1 MQRGINR
8 SQNFV
13 LQTEDGA
20 QNRRQLSEL
29 VTRAAERHFDIALGQ
44 CNWEAVAKELGLSL
58 IECLGLFNTS
68 TSMIQPHSL
77 IETYGGWS
85 KRDMEKLM
93 LFIAANYADSSTVD
107 WKPVGAYMNVDALE
121 CQRVSQGT
129 FSEPINGVGYRRICE
144 FRDAGLDW
152 KDIHQH
158 FQQYENATLLK
169 IKYYGLEVELSG
181 GTVDELTVEWTDAER
196 IVMKDLIEQHLGST
210 TRLEL
215 VDIIQRE
222 LPARPSSDISIFTSQ
237 YINELKEGRLR
248 PNQVTQLRE
257 LVDKYGEDW
266 DHIGE
271 TLGVLPSSA
280 KRNWLE
286 HGGDRVRY
294 VRADS
299 HLSCHDKIFDAE
311 SPANPKK
318 DAIHSRSP
326 WTTADEKILLRII
339 NGTTIRGAAKW
350 EQASKALGRT
360 VAACHQR
367 CYILNR
373 KQNQVPDDRGS
384 IVTSEVQR
392 QRELSGVV
400 DWSQVSQATGLD
412 LRECFELSQHDI
424 GKTTWNYGLD
434 PFSQSLANR
443 MTSFIEQYYPAP
455 ATVNYRAASN
465 YMWVALDDCIR
476 IHGMFQGKF
485 KWTEAK
491 YEQAAALRAQGL
503 TLKEVARKM
512 SRTLSDE
519 VVRNALRQYL
529 SPKQV
534 PEPITVDELQDMSRI
549 VDEYAGKY
557 PVAEIMDKIRTH
569 FNLVNRHHHHST
581 ITKCIAAHLH
591 YQAKL
596 RDIDYADLANRIA
609 TGKTTVTLAAKELDV
624 PRHYLGSRLRSYSG
638 KQFSSEWT
646 EEETRKL
653 LDYVKACD
661 GKPNMIYFSQLLG
674 SKSPQQCS
682 GKASGLKRKGTLV

>member
-1 MQRGINR
+1 
-8 SQNFV
+8 
-13 LQTEDGA
+13 
-20 QNRRQLSEL
+20 
-29 VTRAAERHFDIALGQ
+29 
-44 CNWEAVAKELGLSL
+44 
-58 IECLGLFNTS
+58 
-68 TSMIQPHSL
+68 MIQPHSL

-85 KRDMEKLM
+85 KRDMKKLM
-93 LFIAANYADSSTVD
+93 QFITANYADSSTID
-107 WKPVGAYMNVDALE
+107 WKLVGAYMNVDALE
-121 CQRVSQGT
+121 GQRVSQGT

-158 FQQYENATLLK
+158 FQQYANATLLK
-169 IKYYGLEVELSG
+169 IKYYGLEAKLSG

-210 TRLEL
+210 TRSEL
-215 VDIIQRE
+215 VDIIKRE
-222 LPARPSSDISIFTSQ
+222 LPARPYSDISIFTSQ
-237 YINELKEGRLR
+237 YINELKESRLR

-257 LVDKYGEDW
+257 LVESYGEDW
-266 DHIGE
+266 GHIGE

-299 HLSCHDKIFDAE
+299 HMSCHDKITDAE
-311 SPANPKK
+311 SSANQQRE
-318 DAIHSRSP
+318 DIHSHSP

-392 QRELSGVV
+392 QRESSGVV
-400 DWSQVSQATGLD
+400 DWSHVSQATGLD

-424 GKTTWNYGLD
+424 GKTTWNYGPD

-455 ATVNYRAASN
+455 ATVNYRAVSN
-465 YMWVALDDCIR
+465 FMWVALDDCIR

-491 YEQAAALRAQGL
+491 YKQAAALRAQGL
-503 TLKEVARKM
+503 TLKEVARQM
-512 SRTLSDE
+512 SRTLSVE
-519 VVRNALRQYL
+519 VVRSALKRY
-529 SPKQV
+529 STPKQV
-534 PEPITVDELQDMSRI
+534 LEPISADELQDISRL

-557 PVAEIMDKIRTH
+557 TVAEIMDKIRTH
-569 FNLVNRHHHHST
+569 FNLVNRLEIYT
-581 ITKCIAAHLH
+581 VAECIAAHPH
-591 YQAKL
+591 YEEKL
-596 RDIDYADLANRIA
+596 ADIDYSDLANRIQNKQTSVILTA
-609 TGKTTVTLAAKELDV
+609 EELNVPLCILMARLVGSPSQIRCLSLPLIHSVVAGVVAGGLADGGVVGGLE
-624 PRHYLGSRLRSYSG
+624 
-638 KQFSSEWT
+638 
-646 EEETRKL
+646 
-653 LDYVKACD
+653 D
-661 GKPNMIYFSQLLG
+661 GKVAGMADGRVVDGLSG
-674 SKSPQQCS
+674 GMAVD
-682 GKASGLKRKGTLV
+682 GKADGNRHPHAP

>member
-1 MQRGINR
+1 MQRDINIQ
-8 SQNFV
+8 QNFV

-29 VTRAAERHFDIALGQ
+29 VTRAAERHFDIVLGQ
-44 CNWEAVAKELGLSL
+44 CNWEAVANELGLLL

-93 LFIAANYADSSTVD
+93 LFIAANYADSFTVD
-107 WKPVGAYMNVDALE
+107 WKLVGAYMNVDALE
-121 CQRVSQGT
+121 CQRVSQGM

-144 FRDAGLDW
+144 FRDAGLGW

-158 FQQYENATLLK
+158 FQQYANATLLK
-169 IKYYGLEVELSG
+169 IKYYGLEAKLSG

-210 TRLEL
+210 TRSEL
-215 VDIIQRE
+215 VDIIKRE
-222 LPARPSSDISIFTSQ
+222 LPARPYSDISIFTSQ
-237 YINELKEGRLR
+237 YINELKESRLR

-257 LVDKYGEDW
+257 LVESYGEDW
-266 DHIGE
+266 DRIGE
-271 TLGVLPSSA
+271 TLG
-280 KRNWLE
+280 
-286 HGGDRVRY
+286 
-294 VRADS
+294 
-299 HLSCHDKIFDAE
+299 I
-311 SPANPKK
+311 
-318 DAIHSRSP
+318 
-326 WTTADEKILLRII
+326 
-339 NGTTIRGAAKW
+339 
-350 EQASKALGRT
+350 
-360 VAACHQR
+360 
-367 CYILNR
+367 
-373 KQNQVPDDRGS
+373 
-384 IVTSEVQR
+384 
-392 QRELSGVV
+392 
-400 DWSQVSQATGLD
+400 QATGLD

-424 GKTTWNYGLD
+424 GKTTWNYGPD

-512 SRTLSDE
+512 SRTLSVE
-519 VVRNALRQYL
+519 VVRSALKRY
-529 SPKQV
+529 STPKQV
-534 PEPITVDELQDMSRI
+534 LEPISADELQDISRL

-569 FNLVNRHHHHST
+569 FNLVNRHHQHST
-581 ITKCIAAHLH
+581 INKCIAAHPQ

-596 RDIDYADLANRIA
+596 RDIDYADLSNLQSLI
-609 TGKTTVTLAAKELDV
+609 
-624 PRHYLGSRLRSYSG
+624 
-638 KQFSSEWT
+638 
-646 EEETRKL
+646 
-653 LDYVKACD
+653 
-661 GKPNMIYFSQLLG
+661 N
-674 SKSPQQCS
+674 
-682 GKASGLKRKGTLV
+682 